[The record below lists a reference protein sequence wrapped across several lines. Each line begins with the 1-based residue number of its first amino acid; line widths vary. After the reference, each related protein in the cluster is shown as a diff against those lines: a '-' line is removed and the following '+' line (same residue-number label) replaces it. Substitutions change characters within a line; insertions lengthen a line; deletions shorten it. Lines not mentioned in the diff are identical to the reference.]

1 MAFQNLR
8 PNGQVYILHKEGK
21 PYIDK
26 ATVISV
32 SMPTPKY
39 PIPQQFGQ
47 APEMVVDL
55 VVKVGEQNIT
65 YQKLPANQDI
75 ADFGPTGMQ
84 VISTS
89 RDAMNAE
96 VMSMKQKSI
105 DHINSVGFHQDLIAG
120 CDIILQT
127 LNPEYAEKQQQ
138 QAEING
144 LKEQMQVMAKSMT
157 DLAALIS
164 DLKAEKR
171 SSNSKKEKDY
181 ESN

>member
-8 PNGQVYILHKEGK
+8 PSNQIYILHKDNK
-21 PYIDK
+21 PFVEK
-26 ATVISV
+26 ATVVSV

-39 PIPQQFGQ
+39 PVPQQFGQ

-55 VVKVGEQNIT
+55 VVRVGEQNIT

-75 ADFGPTGMQ
+75 ADFGGAGMQ

-105 DHINSVGFHQDLIAG
+105 DLINSVGFHQEMIAG
-120 CDIILQT
+120 CDTILQT

-138 QAEING
+138 QAEINS
-144 LKEQMQVMAKSMT
+144 LKDQMQVFSKSMT
-157 DLAALIS
+157 ELAGLIADLR
-164 DLKAEKR
+164 AEKR
-171 SSNSKKEKDY
+171 SSNPKKE
-181 ESN
+181 

>member
-1 MAFQNLR
+1 MDFQNLR
-8 PNGQVYILHKEGK
+8 PSNQVFILHKEGK
-21 PYIDK
+21 PYIEK
-26 ATVISV
+26 GTVVSV

-55 VVKVGEQNIT
+55 VVKVGEQNVT

-75 ADFGPTGMQ
+75 ADFGNTGMQ
-84 VISTS
+84 VVSTS

-96 VMSMKQKSI
+96 VMSIKQKSI
-105 DHINSVGFHQDLIAG
+105 DIINSVSYHQELIIG
-120 CDIILQT
+120 CDTILQT

-144 LKEQMQVMAKSMT
+144 LKEQMQVMSKSMNE
-157 DLAALIS
+157 LVSLIA
-164 DLKAEKR
+164 DLKAEKP
-171 SSNSKKEKDY
+171 SSKPKKE
-181 ESN
+181 

>member
-8 PNGQVYILHKEGK
+8 PNNQIFILHKEAK

-26 ATVISV
+26 ATVVSV

-55 VVKVGEQNIT
+55 VVKVGDQNIT

-75 ADFGPTGMQ
+75 ADFGGNGMQ

-105 DHINSVGFHQDLIAG
+105 DLINSVAFHQDLING
-120 CDIILQT
+120 CDAILQS

-144 LKEQMQVMAKSMT
+144 LKEQMQVMSKSMA
-157 DLAALIS
+157 DLASLIA
-164 DLKAEKR
+164 DLKSEKR
-171 SSNSKKEKDY
+171 SSNPKKE
-181 ESN
+181 

>member
-8 PNGQVYILHKEGK
+8 PNNQVFILHKDGK

-26 ATVISV
+26 AMVVSV
-32 SMPTPKY
+32 SQPMPKY
-39 PIPQQFGQ
+39 PMPQQFGQ

-65 YQKLPANQDI
+65 YQKLPANLDI
-75 ADFGPTGMQ
+75 ADFGNMGMQ
-84 VISTS
+84 VVSTS

-96 VMSMKQKSI
+96 VVSMKQKSI
-105 DHINSVGFHQDLIAG
+105 EHINSNPLHEDIISG
-120 CDIILQT
+120 CDIILQS

-144 LKEQMQVMAKSMT
+144 LREQMMQMSKSMNELV
-157 DLAALIS
+157 DMIVE
-164 DLKAEKR
+164 LKSEKPV
-171 SSNSKKEKDY
+171 SKSKKE
-181 ESN
+181 

>member
-8 PNGQVYILHKEGK
+8 PNNQIFILHKDAK

-26 ATVISV
+26 GTVVSV

-39 PIPQQFGQ
+39 PVPQQFGQ
-47 APEMVVDL
+47 APEMVVDIT
-55 VVKVGEQNIT
+55 VRVGEQNVT
-65 YQKLPANQDI
+65 YQKLPAAQDI

-84 VISTS
+84 VVSTS

-96 VMSMKQKSI
+96 IMAMKQKSI
-105 DHINSVGFHQDLIAG
+105 DHINSISYHQELITG
-120 CDIILQT
+120 YDTILQA

-138 QAEING
+138 QAEIND

-157 DLAALIS
+157 DLAGLIA

-171 SSNSKKEKDY
+171 SSNTKKE
-181 ESN
+181 

>member
-8 PNGQVYILHKEGK
+8 PNNQIYILHKEAK

-26 ATVISV
+26 GTVVSV

-39 PIPQQFGQ
+39 PVPQQFGQ
-47 APEMVVDL
+47 APEMVVDV
-55 VVKVGEQNIT
+55 VVKVGEQNVT
-65 YQKLPANQDI
+65 YQKLPANQEI
-75 ADFGPTGMQ
+75 ADFGNAGMQ

-96 VMSMKQKSI
+96 VMSIKQRSI
-105 DHINSVGFHQDLIAG
+105 DIINSISFHQDMIAG
-120 CDIILQT
+120 CDVILQS

-138 QAEING
+138 QAEINA
-144 LKEQMQVMAKSMT
+144 LKEQMQAFSKSMV
-157 DLAALIS
+157 DLTGLIA

-171 SSNSKKEKDY
+171 NNSNPKKD
-181 ESN
+181 

>member
-8 PNGQVYILHKEGK
+8 PNNQIYILHKDNK
-21 PYIDK
+21 PFVEK
-26 ATVISV
+26 ATVVSV

-39 PIPQQFGQ
+39 PVPQQFGQ
-47 APEMVVDL
+47 APEMVVD
-55 VVKVGEQNIT
+55 VVVRVGEQNVT
-65 YQKLPANQDI
+65 YQKLPATQDI
-75 ADFGPTGMQ
+75 ADFGPAGMQ
-84 VISTS
+84 VVSTS

-96 VMSMKQKSI
+96 VMSIKQKSI
-105 DHINSVGFHQDLIAG
+105 DHLNAVSYHQELIAG
-120 CDIILQT
+120 CDTILQS

-157 DLAALIS
+157 DLAGLIA

-171 SSNSKKEKDY
+171 SSNTKKE
-181 ESN
+181 